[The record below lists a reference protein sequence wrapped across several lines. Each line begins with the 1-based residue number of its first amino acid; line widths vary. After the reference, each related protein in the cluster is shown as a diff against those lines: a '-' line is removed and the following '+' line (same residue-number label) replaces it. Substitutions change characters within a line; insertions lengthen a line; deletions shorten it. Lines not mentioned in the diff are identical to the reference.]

1 MTAPLQS
8 VLHPAGP
15 DARLIADMAWLLF
28 CGGALIFL
36 VVMALLAL
44 ALRRA
49 GRQLQARHW
58 IIGGGLLF
66 PLVVLS
72 ALLGYSLWRS
82 AQLSTPSSQRSL
94 VVEVRGHMWWW
105 EVRYRDPAGRADIVL
120 ANEIHI
126 PVGTPV
132 HLALSTRDVIHSLWM
147 PALNGKMDMVPGRA
161 TGLTLHAS
169 KAGVYRGQCAEFCG
183 EQHARMALHV
193 VAEPAPDYAAWLARQ
208 RKPAAAPQ
216 EAIAIRG
223 RDAFIAQRCNACHTV
238 RGVAEGG
245 ALGPDLTHVGSR
257 LSIGA
262 GTLATHRGTLAGWLA
277 DPQASKPGAR
287 MPGAGELDG
296 ESLRALATWLEQ
308 LK

>member
-28 CGGALIFL
+28 GGGALIFL

-44 ALRRA
+44 GLRRA

-66 PLVVLS
+66 PLVTLS
-72 ALLGYSLWRS
+72 ALLAYSLWRS
-82 AQLSTPSSQRSL
+82 AQLSAPSSQRPL

-105 EVRYRDPAGRADIVL
+105 EVRYRDPAGGADIVL

-132 HLALSTRDVIHSLWM
+132 HLALSTRDVIHSLWI

-193 VAEPAPDYAAWLARQ
+193 VAEPAPNYAAWLARQ
-208 RKPAAAPQ
+208 RQPAAAPQ
-216 EAIAIRG
+216 DAVATRG
-223 RDAFIAQRCNACHTV
+223 RDAFIAQRCAACHTV

-257 LSIGA
+257 LAIGA
-262 GTLATHRGTLAGWLA
+262 GTLATHRGTLGGWIA

-296 ESLRALATWLEQ
+296 ESLRSLATWLEQ